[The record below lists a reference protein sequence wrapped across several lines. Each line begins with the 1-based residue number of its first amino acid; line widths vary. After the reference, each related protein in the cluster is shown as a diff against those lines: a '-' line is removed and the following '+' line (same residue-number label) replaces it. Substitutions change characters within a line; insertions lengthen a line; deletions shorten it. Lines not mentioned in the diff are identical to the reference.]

1 MLMMI
6 IQNIRLLLT
15 LSDLANLRT
24 DIVPQL
30 ISLFE
35 TNFSVKLT
43 DESKTIRD
51 VLQQIDTRLFQ
62 IYTKPIADRLIN
74 TINTGL
80 TSPDWAPPAPRD
92 SRNPSSFTYSVL
104 LDMVIVHTEVSTTAA
119 PLTPGILK
127 YLLEQILNALITTF
141 KQRPKYSLADLMQAT
156 LDVEFISQ
164 TMSSYTTDKATVIQ
178 TDIYQVLDTRTDN
191 QARVNLQNELPS
203 LRLILK
209 RLKENTKA
217 EFACFRRP
225 KRGTAGER
233 PGSRGAASS

>member
-1 MLMMI
+1 MI
-6 IQNIRLLLT
+6 VIQSIRLLLT
-15 LSDLANLRT
+15 LSDLTDLRAE
-24 DIVPQL
+24 IVPQL

-51 VLQQIDTRLFQ
+51 VLQQIDARLFQ
-62 IYTKPIADRLIN
+62 IYTKPIADRLAN
-74 TINTGL
+74 TIQAGL
-80 TSPDWAPPAPRD
+80 TSPEWAPASPRE
-92 SRNPSSFTYSVL
+92 SRNPSPFTSSVL

-119 PLTPGILK
+119 PLMPDILK
-127 YLLEQILNALITTF
+127 YLLEQILNALIATF
-141 KQRPKYSLADLMQAT
+141 KQRPKYSLTDLMQAT

-164 TMSSYTTDKATVIQ
+164 TLSSYTTEKATVIQ
-178 TDIYQVLDTRTDN
+178 ADIYQVLDTRTDN

-209 RLKENTKA
+209 RLKESTKA

-225 KRGTAGER
+225 KRGTIGER
-233 PGSRGAASS
+233 PGE

>member
-1 MLMMI
+1 MI
-6 IQNIRLLLT
+6 VIQSIRLLLT
-15 LSDLANLRT
+15 LSDLADLRT
-24 DIVPQL
+24 EIVPQL

-51 VLQQIDTRLFQ
+51 VLQQIDVRLFQ
-62 IYTKPIADRLIN
+62 IYTKPIADRLVN
-74 TINTGL
+74 TIQAGL
-80 TSPDWAPPAPRD
+80 TSPEWAPAGLRE
-92 SRNPSSFTYSVL
+92 SRNPSPFTSSVL

-119 PLTPGILK
+119 PLTPDILG
-127 YLLEQILNALITTF
+127 YLLEQILSALIATF
-141 KQRPKYSLADLMQAT
+141 KQRPKYSLTDLMQAT

-164 TMSSYTTDKATVIQ
+164 TLSSYTTEKATVIQ

-209 RLKENTKA
+209 RLKESTKA
-217 EFACFRRP
+217 EFACFRRL
-225 KRGTAGER
+225 KRGTIGER
-233 PGSRGAASS
+233 PGE